1 MLNVN
6 SVIGGAALM
15 FLGWI
20 AMTVVELKTDTAVIA
35 VKVDENHRML
45 SVLWNDFLEN
55 KDDNFAWFDES
66 TGFKATTK
74 AKEEQGS

>member
-20 AMTVVELKTDTAVIA
+20 AVTVVELKTDTAVIA

-45 SVLWNDFLEN
+45 SVLWKDFLEN
-55 KDDNFAWFDES
+55 KNGDVAWINES
-66 TGFKATTK
+66 TSIQAAPKTK
-74 AKEEQGS
+74 KIN

>member
-45 SVLWNDFLEN
+45 SVLWKDFLEN
-55 KDDNFAWFDES
+55 KDGNLAWFDES

-74 AKEEQGS
+74 EKVEQGS

>member
-20 AMTVVELKTDTAVIA
+20 AVTVVELKPDTAVIA

-45 SVLWNDFLEN
+45 SVLWKDFLEN
-55 KDDNFAWFDES
+55 KNGDLAWVDET
-66 TGFKATTK
+66 TGVKAPTK
-74 AKEEQGS
+74 TKVE